1 LKIKISFNERRI
13 LGNSPIYALVVVCI
27 VFSLFEYFRFT
38 NKWYRAYCFLYGSCL
53 CLSSGAAGFVV
64 GNVLNSVWDELA
76 HSKDN
81 KFFSWGTLFGN

>member
-1 LKIKISFNERRI
+1 M
-13 LGNSPIYALVVVCI
+13 
-27 VFSLFEYFRFT
+27 
-38 NKWYRAYCFLYGSCL
+38 
-53 CLSSGAAGFVV
+53 SSGAAGFVV